1 MIDLNRQVTQWLEAG
16 IISPEQ
22 ADLMKAG
29 DVQSPGEGSSD
40 DGGGRIPVIAEML
53 GYVGAVLAIWAV
65 LFLVSEFWEKLTD
78 WSQAGLFG
86 VLASAL
92 FFAGG
97 VMLTHE
103 EPALQ
108 RLSSVLSAGSVV
120 ALGGALFMVFDPIL
134 GLSVEA
140 TWTLIGAV
148 AAVVAWLLLWRQTM
162 PAQQIIL
169 FASML
174 TAILSF
180 MSLVADPAFYVYGL
194 VVWVVG
200 VTWIAVARAGR
211 LAPLRTAV
219 VLGAITM
226 LYGAQLIVV
235 DGDAGT
241 FGIILGLATAAL
253 FAVAG
258 VSLRDRLTI
267 VLGAIGIFW
276 FVPQAMF
283 HFFGEAFGGMLAL
296 FVSGLA
302 IIALAIWFARHREA
316 L

>member
-1 MIDLNRQVTQWLEAG
+1 
-16 IISPEQ
+16 
-22 ADLMKAG
+22 
-29 DVQSPGEGSSD
+29 
-40 DGGGRIPVIAEML
+40 
-53 GYVGAVLAIWAV
+53 
-65 LFLVSEFWEKLTD
+65 
-78 WSQAGLFG
+78 
-86 VLASAL
+86 
-92 FFAGG
+92 
-97 VMLTHE
+97 
-103 EPALQ
+103 
-108 RLSSVLSAGSVV
+108 
-120 ALGGALFMVFDPIL
+120 
-134 GLSVEA
+134 
-140 TWTLIGAV
+140 
-148 AAVVAWLLLWRQTM
+148 M